1 MADGFIGEVPLYL
14 SVVLG
19 GAVLMFLLARRRD
32 LAYPLMPGLWFVG
45 RYVYDLGV
53 GPLAQG
59 WLEISPFEIFGF
71 SSDERMRID
80 ALGLGIQA
88 GIALAIGFLL
98 CKWYLLPL
106 INADRKKDRPDEA
119 VKAGFGDAAWLPA
132 VITASLGAV
141 LWLLWIQL
149 AGGFAAAFEG
159 GMQERIFSSGLE
171 IETPFSVYIRM
182 GVQFLPLGALM
193 LVGLSGRNRR
203 KQVVAAGFVLLALIA
218 FFFAGGRGRLAY
230 FTVGCLI
237 VWHERIGRISLR
249 HIAVVGLAGAVLM
262 VIISFLRGG
271 EMQLTGFSLVS
282 ALIFTFANPDR
293 VDSIAWIRDTFPAIQ
308 PFTGGSS
315 ILNSLYNVFPFIV
328 FPGMSS
334 MWGTVADT
342 LFGGERLN
350 TGSGGWNFHGAA
362 EFYMNFGV
370 PGVWVGFFLLG
381 VILSSLFAYVR
392 RWRGELFPTVILA
405 TAIPLFSVGV
415 GTRPNDSLAGFA
427 ISLSMMGAVA
437 SAMNPRRALN
447 RSVLLGGLLC
457 VMLFFGWKI
466 LGSEELRWGLGG
478 AMLLLV
484 PMSIATALTTRD
496 KAL

>member
-1 MADGFIGEVPLYL
+1 MTDGFIGDVPLY
-14 SVVLG
+14 SGVIVG
-19 GAVLMFLLARRRD
+19 GGILMFLLVRRRD
-32 LAYPLMPGLWFVG
+32 IAYPLMPGLWFVG

-53 GPLAQG
+53 GPLTQVLLG
-59 WLEISPFEIFGF
+59 ISPFEIFGF

-80 ALGLGIQA
+80 ALGLGLQA

-98 CKWYLLPL
+98 YKWYPR
-106 INADRKKDRPDEA
+106 ASQKVDRKRDCPEEA
-119 VKAGFGDAAWLPA
+119 EKAHFGDVAWLPS

-141 LWLLWIQL
+141 LWLLWIQI

-159 GMQERIFSSGLE
+159 GMRERIFSAGLE
-171 IETPFSVYIRM
+171 IETSFSVYIRM

-193 LVGLSGRNRR
+193 MIGLAGRDRR

-218 FFFAGGRGRLAY
+218 FFIAGGRGRLAY
-230 FTVGCLI
+230 FVVGCLI
-237 VWHERIGRISLR
+237 VWHERIGRVSLK
-249 HIAVVGLAGAVLM
+249 HIAVVGAAGAVLM
-262 VIISFLRGG
+262 VVISFLRGG
-271 EMQLTGFSLVS
+271 ESQLTWISMLS
-282 ALIFTFANPDR
+282 ALVFTFANPDR
-293 VDSIAWIRDTFPAIQ
+293 VESIAWIRDIFPAIE

-370 PGVWVGFFLLG
+370 AGIWVGFFLLG
-381 VILSSLFAYVR
+381 VILSSLFAYVGR
-392 RWRGELFPTVILA
+392 RRGDLFPTIILA
-405 TAIPLFSVGV
+405 TAVPLFSVGV

-427 ISLSMMGAVA
+427 ITLSMMGAVA
-437 SAMNPRRALN
+437 SAMNIRRSLN
-447 RSVLLGGLLC
+447 RSVLLGGLLS

-496 KAL
+496 EAH